1 MALEPGTEAP
11 DFTLKD
17 QDANEV
23 SLSSF
28 RGDKA
33 VALVFYPFSFSGICR
48 GELCELRDDLSRYE
62 SADVQLLAISCDS
75 RQVQKA
81 WADAEGYQ
89 FPVLSDHWPHGE
101 VARAYGVFNEDVGC
115 AMRATFLVD
124 KDGTIVDAFES
135 GGIGEAREGDRYQ
148 EALAKL

>member
-1 MALEPGTEAP
+1 MALEPGTDAP

-17 QDANEV
+17 QDGNEV
-23 SLSSF
+23 TLSSF
-28 RGDKA
+28 RGDKS

-48 GELCELRDDLSRYE
+48 GELCELRDDLSQYE
-62 SADVQLLAISCDS
+62 SSDVQLLAISCDS
-75 RQVQKA
+75 KQVQKA

-89 FPVLSDHWPHGE
+89 FPVLSDHWPHGQ
-101 VARAYGVFNEDVGC
+101 VAKAYGVFNEDVGC

-124 KDGTIVDAFES
+124 TEGKIVDAFES
-135 GGIGEAREGDRYQ
+135 GGIGAAREGDRYE